1 MNPNQCTIDNPTGEF
16 RISNN
21 DMQLFV
27 AERGK
32 AEWATDT
39 RRIKTLVIAANMGL
53 QLANGR
59 VNAGRFDVE
68 TSLTAVGNA
77 NKVASPY
84 LTGPT
89 AQAGSAVTGAAFAN
103 VALAGLSKAKNPR
116 ALVVG
121 VALEK
126 TLAVGGLMPINQCG
140 TALASLGVTGLV
152 AVGAGVSGIGTIGGI
167 ILGLSVIADAINIYQ
182 QCYAK

>member
-16 RISNN
+16 RILEK

-27 AERGK
+27 TERGK
-32 AEWATDT
+32 PEWAANP
-39 RRIKTLVIAANMGL
+39 RMIKTLITAASMGL

-59 VNAGRFDVE
+59 VTAGRFDAE
-68 TSLTAVGNA
+68 TTLGAVGNA

-84 LTGPT
+84 LTDTT
-89 AQAGSAVTGAAFAN
+89 AQVASAATGAAFAN
-103 VALAGLSKAKNPR
+103 VALAGLSKAKNPK
-116 ALVVG
+116 ALIVG

-126 TLAVGGLMPINQCG
+126 TLAVGGLMPVNQCG
-140 TALASLGVTGLV
+140 TAIASLGVTGLL
-152 AVGAGVSGIGTIGGI
+152 AVGAGFSGIGTVGGI
-167 ILGLSVIADAINIYQ
+167 ILGLSVAADAISIYK

>member
-1 MNPNQCTIDNPTGEF
+1 
-16 RISNN
+16 
-21 DMQLFV
+21 MQQFV
-27 AERGK
+27 TARGK
-32 AEWATDT
+32 PKWAADPRT
-39 RRIKTLVIAANMGL
+39 IQSLVTAANMGL

-59 VNAGRFDVE
+59 VSAGRFDAE

-84 LTGPT
+84 LTNTT
-89 AQAGSAVTGAAFAN
+89 AQVFSTGTGVALSN
-103 VALAGLSKAKNPR
+103 VALAGLSKAKNPK
-116 ALVVG
+116 ALI
-121 VALEK
+121 VAVTLEK

-140 TALASLGVTGLV
+140 TALASLGVTGLA

-182 QCYAK
+182 QCYAQ